1 MHAWRSLEYEEL
13 TRFYLQ
19 MGEVIVLDEI
29 HPTWRVHSS
38 FMKYHRN
45 SAVDLDALES
55 SHPVQMEC
63 KGDSE
68 EAIAQSL

>member
-1 MHAWRSLEYEEL
+1 
-13 TRFYLQ
+13 

-63 KGDSE
+63 KGDPE